1 MHSVKLSVDERDS
14 VRSVGGM
21 SESCAVLLLGI
32 EFRVLI
38 RAGWGEV
45 FKSFVIVLMLLLT
58 GEEKFERSRVALEES
73 VVLLGDLCVAFGVG
87 FGVDAWSGRGGLL
100 MHVLLV
106 SLLPMLSTEKEFE
119 RSIGVVLKRDDEKLG
134 MPHWQHSQVMLLWV

>member
-1 MHSVKLSVDERDS
+1 MEESV
-14 VRSVGGM
+14 
-21 SESCAVLLLGI
+21 VLLGDLC
-32 EFRVLI
+32 
-38 RAGWGEV
+38 
-45 FKSFVIVLMLLLT
+45 
-58 GEEKFERSRVALEES
+58 

>member
-1 MHSVKLSVDERDS
+1 MHSVKLSIDERDS

-45 FKSFVIVLMLLLT
+45 CKSLVIVLLLT
-58 GEEKFERSRVALEES
+58 GEEEFERSRVALEKS
-73 VVLLGDLCVAFGVG
+73 VVLLGDLCLAFGVG

-134 MPHWQHSQVMLLWV
+134 MPHWQHSQVMLLAA

>member
-21 SESCAVLLLGI
+21 SESCAVLLLDIVFGM
-32 EFRVLI
+32 LI

-45 FKSFVIVLMLLLT
+45 CKSLVIVLLLT

-87 FGVDAWSGRGGLL
+87 
-100 MHVLLV
+100 
-106 SLLPMLSTEKEFE
+106 
-119 RSIGVVLKRDDEKLG
+119 
-134 MPHWQHSQVMLLWV
+134 

>member
-45 FKSFVIVLMLLLT
+45 C
-58 GEEKFERSRVALEES
+58 
-73 VVLLGDLCVAFGVG
+73 VVRKPTA
-87 FGVDAWSGRGGLL
+87 DA
-100 MHVLLV
+100 
-106 SLLPMLSTEKEFE
+106 EY
-119 RSIGVVLKRDDEKLG
+119 
-134 MPHWQHSQVMLLWV
+134 